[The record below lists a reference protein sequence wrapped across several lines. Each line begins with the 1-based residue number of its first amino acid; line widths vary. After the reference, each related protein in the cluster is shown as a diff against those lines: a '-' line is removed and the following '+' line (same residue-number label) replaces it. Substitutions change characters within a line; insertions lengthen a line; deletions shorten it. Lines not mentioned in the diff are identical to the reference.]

1 MPNLPQSGK
10 PLVYLLE
17 DPAKE
22 KAHVQNY
29 TKNSDAIAEY
39 AILVD
44 ALFRIVIGKDLMT
57 EDLSVL
63 KESMK
68 SAHKVVWEEAGRR
81 MMQFSHYFPT
91 AIDAL
96 LELLSDRKA
105 KIRVRVIQSIW
116 ADRPPEDIMRRI
128 LDQGRKDVSS
138 EARLFSEDRASS
150 YLK

>member
-1 MPNLPQSGK
+1 MPNLSQSGK
-10 PLVYLLE
+10 PLVFLLE

-29 TKNSDAIAEY
+29 TKNPEAISEY
-39 AILVD
+39 GILID
-44 ALFRIVIGKDLMT
+44 ALFRIVISQNLMT
-57 EDLSVL
+57 EDLVVL

-68 SAHKVVWEEAGRR
+68 STHKVVWEEAGRR

-116 ADRPPEDIMRRI
+116 SDRPPEDITRRI

-138 EARLFSEDRASS
+138 EVRLFSEDRANS